1 MEGDLDFAACT
12 PRTIRVRATYKRP
25 AAALTDGAT
34 HKRRRVD
41 DLPEVVDVAP
51 GTEDGGFAGAPE
63 RAMMPGAPAG
73 AIAAPIIRTKKRR
86 YTPWSTRLRRAHL
99 PADLPENVPLGC
111 GSSWGTFQ
119 YFLTLETFFLEAHLV
134 TFQISLRY
142 PSMIIWEILCLS
154 NDLCTMSI

>member
-1 MEGDLDFAACT
+1 MAGDLAFAACT
-12 PRTIRVRATYKRP
+12 PSTIKVRATYKRP

-63 RAMMPGAPAG
+63 RAMMQGAPAG
-73 AIAAPIIRTKKRR
+73 AIAAPKSASRPRR
-86 YTPWSTRLRRAHL
+86 PRSTPWSTRLRRAHL

-111 GSSWGTFQ
+111 GTSWGTFQ
-119 YFLTLETFFLEAHLV
+119 YFLTLETFSKL
-134 TFQISLRY
+134 I
-142 PSMIIWEILCLS
+142 
-154 NDLCTMSI
+154 

>member
-1 MEGDLDFAACT
+1 MEGDLAFAACT
-12 PRTIRVRATYKRP
+12 PCTIRVRATYKRP
-25 AAALTDGAT
+25 AAALTT
-34 HKRRRVD
+34 PRVD

-73 AIAAPIIRTKKRR
+73 AIAAPKSASRPRR
-86 YTPWSTRLRRAHL
+86 PRSTPWSTRLRRAHL

>member
-25 AAALTDGAT
+25 AAALTT
-34 HKRRRVD
+34 PRVD

-73 AIAAPIIRTKKRR
+73 AIAAPIIPTKRR
-86 YTPWSTRLRRAHL
+86 RQTPWSTRLRRAHL

-111 GSSWGTFQ
+111 GTSWGTFQ
-119 YFLTLETFFLEAHLV
+119 YFLTLETFSKL
-134 TFQISLRY
+134 I
-142 PSMIIWEILCLS
+142 
-154 NDLCTMSI
+154 

>member
-1 MEGDLDFAACT
+1 MAGDLAFAACT
-12 PRTIRVRATYKRP
+12 PSTIKVRATYKRP
-25 AAALTDGAT
+25 AALTT
-34 HKRRRVD
+34 PRVH
-41 DLPEVVDVAP
+41 DLPEDVDVAP

-63 RAMMPGAPAG
+63 RAMMQGAPAG
-73 AIAAPIIRTKKRR
+73 AIAAPKSASRVRRTRR
-86 YTPWSTRLRRAHL
+86 PRSTPWSTRLRRAHL

-119 YFLTLETFFLEAHLV
+119 YFLTLETFFLETHLV

>member
-41 DLPEVVDVAP
+41 DLPEEVDVAP

-63 RAMMPGAPAG
+63 RAMMQGAPAG

-119 YFLTLETFFLEAHLV
+119 YFLTLETFSKL
-134 TFQISLRY
+134 I
-142 PSMIIWEILCLS
+142 
-154 NDLCTMSI
+154 

>member
-25 AAALTDGAT
+25 AAALTT
-34 HKRRRVD
+34 PRVD

-63 RAMMPGAPAG
+63 RAMMQGAPAG
-73 AIAAPIIRTKKRR
+73 AIAAPRTKRR
-86 YTPWSTRLRRAHL
+86 RQTPWSTRLRRAHL

-111 GSSWGTFQ
+111 GTSWGTFQ
-119 YFLTLETFFLEAHLV
+119 YFLTLETFSKL
-134 TFQISLRY
+134 I
-142 PSMIIWEILCLS
+142 
-154 NDLCTMSI
+154 

>member
-41 DLPEVVDVAP
+41 DLPEEVDVAP

-63 RAMMPGAPAG
+63 RAMMQGAPAG
-73 AIAAPIIRTKKRR
+73 AIAAPIIPTKRR
-86 YTPWSTRLRRAHL
+86 RQTPWSTRLRRAHL
-99 PADLPENVPLGC
+99 PADLPENVRLGC
-111 GSSWGTFQ
+111 GTSWGTFQ
-119 YFLTLETFFLEAHLV
+119 YFLTLETFSKL
-134 TFQISLRY
+134 I
-142 PSMIIWEILCLS
+142 
-154 NDLCTMSI
+154 

>member
-12 PRTIRVRATYKRP
+12 PRTIRRRATYKRP
-25 AAALTDGAT
+25 AAALTDDAT

-41 DLPEVVDVAP
+41 DLPEEVDVAP

-63 RAMMPGAPAG
+63 RAMMQGAPAG
-73 AIAAPIIRTKKRR
+73 AIAAPIIPTKRR
-86 YTPWSTRLRRAHL
+86 RQTPWSTRLRRAHL

-119 YFLTLETFFLEAHLV
+119 YFLTLETFSKL
-134 TFQISLRY
+134 I
-142 PSMIIWEILCLS
+142 
-154 NDLCTMSI
+154 

>member
-1 MEGDLDFAACT
+1 MEGDLAFAACT

-25 AAALTDGAT
+25 AAALTT
-34 HKRRRVD
+34 PRVD
-41 DLPEVVDVAP
+41 DLPEDVDVAP

-63 RAMMPGAPAG
+63 RAMMQGAPAG
-73 AIAAPIIRTKKRR
+73 AIAAPIIPTKRR
-86 YTPWSTRLRRAHL
+86 RQTPWSTRLRRAHL

-119 YFLTLETFFLEAHLV
+119 YFLTLETFFLETHLV